1 MNSLLVAMRV
11 ARYTPRS
18 VMRTGAWV
26 GANVGYLRNTKARR
40 RLEGN
45 LALVTGL
52 DGKPLAR
59 LTRRGMVSAGR
70 YYAEVLELPRMT
82 PAQIRARVRMENE
95 DRPLSCI
102 DDHNGAVVVLS
113 HSGNWDLVGAKSV
126 LELGPVSAVAEV
138 LKPPEVF
145 TQFVALRERV
155 GIRIYGH
162 SDSGTFRGLLRE
174 AGSAEKR
181 LLALVADRDMTGRG
195 VEVTMW
201 GHGVRVAPGP
211 AALAIAGKSP
221 LLPLMVH
228 YERLRGPRRR
238 AARSKWGTVM
248 SFGPVL
254 DTANYTGEAAVD
266 RLTQE
271 WAAWIAD
278 AIAKHPEDWHML
290 QRFGWIE

>member
-18 VMRTGAWV
+18 VMRTGAWAA
-26 GANVGYLRNTKARR
+26 ANVGYVRKTKARR

-52 DGKPLAR
+52 EGKPLAR
-59 LTRRGMVSAGR
+59 LTRQGMVSAGR

-95 DRPLSCI
+95 DRPLACI

-162 SDSGTFRGLLRE
+162 SDAGTFRGC
-174 AGSAEKR
+174 SAR
-181 LLALVADRDMTGRG
+181 
-195 VEVTMW
+195 
-201 GHGVRVAPGP
+201 PGQRRSDC
-211 AALAIAGKSP
+211 SP
-221 LLPLMVH
+221 WSL
-228 YERLRGPRRR
+228 
-238 AARSKWGTVM
+238 
-248 SFGPVL
+248 
-254 DTANYTGEAAVD
+254 
-266 RLTQE
+266 
-271 WAAWIAD
+271 
-278 AIAKHPEDWHML
+278 
-290 QRFGWIE
+290 IET